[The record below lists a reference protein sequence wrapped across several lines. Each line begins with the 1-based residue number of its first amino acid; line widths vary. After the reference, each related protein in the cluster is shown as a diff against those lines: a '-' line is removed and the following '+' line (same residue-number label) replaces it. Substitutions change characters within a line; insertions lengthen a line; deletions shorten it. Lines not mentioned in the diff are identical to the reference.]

1 MNDNDMKQLLGYKKY
16 EYLRREEE
24 SIGLAVKDNKL
35 LRSNHS
41 RVKQESIRI
50 MENNKVSFYY
60 STGNVDIQDL
70 IRRSLDFSSFS
81 HIKEN
86 YFFYDPKDGQV
97 DRFTKSV
104 KPFNTYNI
112 LESELFEKQ
121 TLELINSIKKV
132 FEFDNI
138 ELDTRS
144 YKVNTYI
151 EGQNYSKSYDSHR
164 TVILIKIKKD
174 NNIFREEL
182 NSFTET
188 DKLENLC
195 HKLYLEP
202 CNPQISG
209 NLEIILDP
217 VIVRELVLYIW
228 KIYKKSQSGKK
239 VNHHILDSLSD
250 KIRIFNNPS
259 DENSL
264 GFMPFD
270 HTGKNTCKELI
281 FDKQYNE
288 INYKSKEDYS
298 NVFKNS
304 SYTKNFDITIIPQ
317 KYPAVL
323 TMDNGDFKLDDMIKN
338 IRRGIYITRSSN
350 LWQNLLP
357 NGDFRGV
364 IDEGLIIHNGVIS
377 GIIRGMYFSGN
388 IFNVLGEDLIGISQE
403 KMTIGYY
410 LDELPYISC
419 KNLMIK

>member
-1 MNDNDMKQLLGYKKY
+1 MNDNDMKQLLGGKKY

-24 SIGLAVKDNKL
+24 SIGLAVKDDKL
-35 LRSNHS
+35 LRSNHNM
-41 RVKQESIRI
+41 VKQESIRI
-50 MENNKVSFYY
+50 IENNKVSFSY

-70 IRRSLDFSSFS
+70 IRRCLDFSSFS
-81 HIKEN
+81 HIIDN
-86 YFFYDPKDGQV
+86 CYFYDPKDDQV
-97 DRFTKSV
+97 DRFAKSER
-104 KPFNTYNI
+104 PFNAYNK

-121 TLELINSIKKV
+121 TLELINFFKKV
-132 FEFDNI
+132 NEFDNI
-138 ELDTRS
+138 ETDTRS

-151 EGQNYSKSYDSHR
+151 EGQNYSKSYDSYR

-174 NNIFREEL
+174 NNIFTEEL
-182 NSFTET
+182 NSFTEI
-188 DKLENLC
+188 DKLVNLC

-202 CNPQISG
+202 CNQVVSG

-217 VIVRELVLYIW
+217 GIVRELILFIW
-228 KIYKKSQSGKK
+228 KIYKKSQSGRK
-239 VNHHILDSLSD
+239 VNHNLLGSLSD
-250 KIRIFNNPS
+250 KIRIYNNPS
-259 DENSL
+259 DENSP

-288 INYKSKEDYS
+288 NNYKPKENYC

-304 SYTKNFDITIIPQ
+304 SFTKNFDITIIPQ

-323 TMDNGDFKLDDMIKN
+323 TMDNGDFKLDDMVKN
-338 IRRGIYITRSSN
+338 ICRGIYITKSSN
-350 LWQNLLP
+350 LWQNILP

-377 GIIRGMYFSGN
+377 GITRGMYFSGN
-388 IFNVLGEDLIGISQE
+388 IFNVLGEDLTGISQE
-403 KMTIGYY
+403 KITIGYY